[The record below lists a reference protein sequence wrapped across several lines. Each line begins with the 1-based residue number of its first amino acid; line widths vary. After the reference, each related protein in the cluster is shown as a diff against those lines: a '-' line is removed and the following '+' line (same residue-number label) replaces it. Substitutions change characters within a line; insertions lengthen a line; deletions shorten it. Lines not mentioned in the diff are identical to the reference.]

1 MSYYIELIEE
11 NFESIIKKGVVLV
24 DFWVLW
30 CGFCKMLFFVID
42 ELVSE
47 YEGKVKIC
55 KVNIDE

>member
-24 DFWVLW
+24 DFWALW